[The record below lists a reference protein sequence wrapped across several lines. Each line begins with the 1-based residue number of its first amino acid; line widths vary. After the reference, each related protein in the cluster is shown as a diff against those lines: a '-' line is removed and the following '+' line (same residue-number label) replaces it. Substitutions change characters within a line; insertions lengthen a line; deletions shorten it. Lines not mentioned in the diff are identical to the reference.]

1 MTNKTIEELTA
12 EVEQLKKVIMP
23 VAMWWNFV
31 ELQAEMA
38 EDILENH
45 ATVLQ
50 CMHSGGSVGVTVGQ
64 LRALTSI
71 VKL

>member
-50 CMHSGGSVGVTVGQ
+50 CM
-64 LRALTSI
+64 LLCCNACILEEAL
-71 VKL
+71 VLP